1 MAIGSQLAQRAGQ
14 SRREQTKELKLS
26 ISIVLQALME
36 FLRTTLQA
44 AHRSRSVAPL
54 QIFRRTGARSLG
66 ESSCRIPRFKFGQFG
81 RAFR

>member
-36 FLRTTLQA
+36 FLRTTGLPYCQ
-44 AHRSRSVAPL
+44 L
-54 QIFRRTGARSLG
+54 Y
-66 ESSCRIPRFKFGQFG
+66 
-81 RAFR
+81 